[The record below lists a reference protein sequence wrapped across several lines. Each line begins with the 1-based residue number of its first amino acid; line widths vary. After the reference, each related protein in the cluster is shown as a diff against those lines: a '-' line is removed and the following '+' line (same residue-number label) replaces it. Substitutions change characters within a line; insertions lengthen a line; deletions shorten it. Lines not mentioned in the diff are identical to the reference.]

1 MKLLKL
7 ILPLCIAAVSLI
19 QCTNPQAAYPT
30 PTYYV
35 EQPAPVDTR
44 PSDQAILSAQI
55 SSIVPINRE
64 NASDDPEQNRNT
76 SSFSAPQGNRGEV
89 HYYTNV
95 NGNRVQ
101 APTYYDSPPAGAC
114 AQCEDGTYSFSQ
126 NRRGTCSRHGGV
138 RIWLR

>member
-1 MKLLKL
+1 MKLFKF
-7 ILPLCIAAVSLI
+7 IFPVCIAALSLI
-19 QCTNPQAAYPT
+19 QCTNPQTTQTT

-35 EQPAPVDTR
+35 ESPAPVVKQTGH
-44 PSDQAILSAQI
+44 QAPLSAQF
-55 SSIVPINRE
+55 SSAIP
-64 NASDDPEQNRNT
+64 NAHETSTVDWSTEVKK
-76 SSFSAPQGNRGEV
+76 SSFEAPKVAQGEI

-101 APTYYDSPPAGAC
+101 APTYYDSPPVGAC

-138 RIWLR
+138 KVWLR